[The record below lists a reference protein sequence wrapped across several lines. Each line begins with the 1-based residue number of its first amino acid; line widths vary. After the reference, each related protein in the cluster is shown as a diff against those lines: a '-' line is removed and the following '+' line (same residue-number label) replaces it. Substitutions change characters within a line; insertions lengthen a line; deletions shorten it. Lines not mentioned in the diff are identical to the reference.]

1 MRLLRPNMA
10 VFVPCD
16 CKLQRAYSF
25 KSPFHRSL
33 AGALT
38 YLFTKLLA
46 DFLNYSLNHLLA
58 YFLSYLLSP
67 LTSYLP
73 FLASQAMGIPL
84 NNLICASN
92 ENNILTEFFRAGS
105 YNMSSRRLKQTIS
118 PSIDILK
125 SSNLERLLYH
135 ATESDGAAVAHW
147 MASLEQDKYFKVKLT
162 TGKVAS
168 KRCDLRSRARAPPK
182 CEVFIDVGLA

>member
-1 MRLLRPNMA
+1 MTMERNDRIQLTKLLPDFLNYSPN
-10 VFVPCD
+10 
-16 CKLQRAYSF
+16 
-25 KSPFHRSL
+25 H
-33 AGALT
+33 
-38 YLFTKLLA
+38 LLA
-46 DFLNYSLNHLLA
+46 DFL
-58 YFLSYLLSP
+58 SYQLSP

-73 FLASQAMGIPL
+73 LLALQAMGIPL

-105 YNMSSRRLKQTIS
+105 YNMASRRLKQTIS

-135 ATESDGAAVAHW
+135 ATEANGAAVANW

-162 TGKVAS
+162 TS
-168 KRCDLRSRARAPPK
+168 KRASRRCDFGPRMLELHLSAKFSSTLAFLKLYNKCCLGAP
-182 CEVFIDVGLA
+182 